1 MKKQS
6 ILKSL
11 SYSVML
17 TGLIAIIPSCTK
29 EKKSP
34 VNNSQAATT
43 SIDDGSLS
51 NDLPPTPIPAYAPT
65 IYGIQTGGTGGHNLY
80 TIDRN
85 NGAILTQQPITFT
98 GGGGIAHGALFGIA
112 KIKCSQTGY
121 LSAVSVCGTSGQTQ
135 FYSFNFSTRL
145 ATLLGST
152 YGGNLI
158 KDIECH
164 PTTNVVYGINGNM
177 LVRMTSF
184 GTMCTGTGSPAT
196 FDILGDL
203 SSVGVGPYSISFNH
217 LGDCAIMSAKDHKR
231 AYVVIPTTPI
241 PPSTPI
247 IPPIAISGTVI
258 QGLTPDLYSV
268 FETASCISG
277 TTQFIGING
286 KVNPSLGNSYDFYKW
301 ATNSSGTL
309 IYQLLDGDI
318 YTGMA
323 DYTSDNGTAPCPK

>member
-1 MKKQS
+1 MKKKS
-6 ILKSL
+6 IVKNL
-11 SYSVML
+11 SYAVIL
-17 TGLIAIIPSCTK
+17 TGLIAIIPSCSK
-29 EKKSP
+29 QKKSP
-34 VNNSQAATT
+34 ASNTQQATT
-43 SIDDGSLS
+43 SVDNGSS
-51 NDLPPTPIPAYAPT
+51 STDLPPLPPAMGYAPT
-65 IYGIQTGGTGGHNLY
+65 IYGVQTGGTGGHNLY

-98 GGGGIAHGALFGIA
+98 GGGGIEHGALFGIA

-164 PTTNVVYGINGNM
+164 PSTNVVYGINGNT
-177 LVRMTSF
+177 LVRMTSL
-184 GTMCTGTGSPAT
+184 GTMCSGTGSPAT
-196 FDILGDL
+196 FETLGNL

-231 AYVVIPTTPI
+231 AYVVISPTPV
-241 PPSTPI
+241 PPST
-247 IPPIAISGTVI
+247 PIAISGTVI

-286 KVNPSLGNSYDFYKW
+286 QVNASSGNSYNFYKW

-323 DYTSDNGTAPCPK
+323 DYTSDNGTTVCPK

>member
-1 MKKQS
+1 MEKKS
-6 ILKSL
+6 IAKNL
-11 SYSVML
+11 SYAFIL
-17 TGLIAIIPSCTK
+17 TGLIAMVPSCAK
-29 EKKSP
+29 EKNSP
-34 VNNSQAATT
+34 VNTNQETT
-43 SIDDGSLS
+43 ASVDEMSL
-51 NDLPPTPIPAYAPT
+51 NTELPPTPIAVGPSPT
-65 IYGIQTGGTGGHNLY
+65 IYGVKTGGTGGHDLY

-85 NGAILTQQPITFT
+85 TGAIVTQLPISFT
-98 GGGGIAHGALFGIA
+98 GGGGIAHGALFGVA

-135 FYSFNFSTRL
+135 FYSFNFTTRL

-164 PTTNVVYGINGNM
+164 PLTNVLYGINGNT
-177 LVRMTSF
+177 LVRMTSL
-184 GTMCTGTGSPAT
+184 GTMCSGTGSPAT
-196 FDILGDL
+196 FETLGNL

-231 AYVVIPTTPI
+231 AYVVIPSTPVPSTTPI
-241 PPSTPI
+241 GLYT
-247 IPPIAISGTVI
+247 AVI

-268 FETASCISG
+268 SETASCISG

-286 KVNPSLGNSYDFYKW
+286 QVNASSGNTYDFYKW

-323 DYTSDNGTAPCPK
+323 DYTSDPITEYCPK